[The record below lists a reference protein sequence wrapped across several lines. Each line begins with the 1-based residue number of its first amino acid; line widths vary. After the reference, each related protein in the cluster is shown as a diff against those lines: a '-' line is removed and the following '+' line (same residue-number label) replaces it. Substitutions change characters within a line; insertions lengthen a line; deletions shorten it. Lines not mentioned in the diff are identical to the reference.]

1 MSKDK
6 PVVLT
11 IMDGWGLRTDRE
23 GNAIALAET
32 PNVDSYRERFP
43 FTRLKASGEAVG
55 LPEGQMGNSEV
66 GHLNMGAG
74 RVVYQEFTRIS
85 LAIRDRTFFQNPVLL
100 EIINKV
106 KENNSSLH
114 LLGLVSDGGVHSHIE
129 HLYALLELA
138 KEEGLKKVYIHA
150 LLDGRDVP
158 PANAKEYLTALKAK
172 MKSLGVGEIAT
183 VSGRYY
189 AMDRDNR
196 WDRVEKA
203 YRAFV
208 YGEGEE
214 AANSLH
220 AVERAYEK
228 GLTDEFVN
236 PTVILNQE
244 GTPRGLIQDKDGV
257 IFFNFR
263 PDRAREITRALVDKD
278 FNYFERGENHPQVFF
293 VCFTQYDITIDAPI
307 AFSPEDLRFTLGEVL
322 SLQGFRQLRIA
333 ETEKYAH
340 VTFFFNGGVEK
351 PFEGEE
357 RLLIPSPQVS
367 TYNLKPEMSAY
378 QVTDKVIEKI
388 REGRYQVIILNY
400 ANPDMVGHTGILEA
414 AIRAIE
420 VVDEC
425 VGRVVEEVLSRQG
438 VVLLTADHGNAEL
451 MIDGKTGQPH
461 TAHTSNDV
469 PFYYISKNC
478 QVELYEGGGLPDVA
492 PTLLEVLGLEKPVE
506 MTGISLLKKIS
517 YHEEGN

>member
-1 MSKDK
+1 MGKDK
-6 PVVLT
+6 LVVLI
-11 IMDGWGLRTDRE
+11 IMDGWGIRENRE

-32 PNVDSYRERFP
+32 PHVDSYRGRYP
-43 FTRLKASGEAVG
+43 FISLKASGEAVG
-55 LPEGQMGNSEV
+55 LPQGQMGNSEV

-85 LAIRDRTFFQNPVLL
+85 LAIRDGSFFKNPVLL
-100 EIINKV
+100 EIIKKV
-106 KENNSSLH
+106 KENNSALH

-138 KEEGLKKVYIHA
+138 KQEGLEKVYIHA

-158 PANAKEYLTALKAK
+158 PANAKEYLRAVKAK
-172 MKSLGVGEIAT
+172 TKSLGVGEIAT

-214 AANSLH
+214 AASSFH
-220 AVERAYEK
+220 AVEKAYEK
-228 GLTDEFVN
+228 GLTDEFVT

-244 GTPRGLIQDKDGV
+244 GSPRALIKDKDGV

-278 FNYFERGENHPQVFF
+278 FSHFDRGKNHPQVFF
-293 VCFTQYDITIDAPI
+293 VCFTQYDIAIDAPV
-307 AFSPEDLRFTLGEVL
+307 AFSHEDLSFTLGEVL
-322 SLQGFRQLRIA
+322 SLQGLRQLRIA

-340 VTFFFNGGVEK
+340 VTFFFNGGLER

-357 RLLIPSPQVS
+357 RLLIPSSKVA

-388 REGRYQVIILNY
+388 REGRYQVIVLNY
-400 ANPDMVGHTGILEA
+400 ANPDMVGHTGIMEA
-414 AIRAIE
+414 AIKAIE

-425 VGRVVEEVLSRQG
+425 VGRVVDEVLSREG
-438 VVLLTADHGNAEL
+438 VLLLTADHGNAEQ
-451 MIDGKTGQPH
+451 MIDEETGDPH
-461 TAHTSNDV
+461 TAHSSNDV
-469 PFYYISKNC
+469 PFFFISENS
-478 QVELYEGGGLPDVA
+478 QVELHQKGGLPDIA

-506 MTGISLLKKIS
+506 MTGKSLIKKLYIIRR
-517 YHEEGN
+517 

>member
-11 IMDGWGLRTDRE
+11 IMDGWGLREDRE
-23 GNAIALAET
+23 GNAIALAKT

-43 FTRLKASGEAVG
+43 FTSLKASGESVG

-85 LAIRDRTFFQNPVLL
+85 LAIRAGTFFKNPVFL

-138 KEEGLKKVYIHA
+138 KQEGLQKVYIHA

-172 MKSLGVGEIAT
+172 MKSLGLGEIAT
-183 VSGRYY
+183 IGGRYY

-214 AANSLH
+214 AASSLH
-220 AVERAYEK
+220 AVEKAYEK

-236 PTVILNQE
+236 PTV
-244 GTPRGLIQDKDGV
+244 
-257 IFFNFR
+257 
-263 PDRAREITRALVDKD
+263 
-278 FNYFERGENHPQVFF
+278 
-293 VCFTQYDITIDAPI
+293 
-307 AFSPEDLRFTLGEVL
+307 
-322 SLQGFRQLRIA
+322 
-333 ETEKYAH
+333 
-340 VTFFFNGGVEK
+340 
-351 PFEGEE
+351 
-357 RLLIPSPQVS
+357 
-367 TYNLKPEMSAY
+367 
-378 QVTDKVIEKI
+378 
-388 REGRYQVIILNY
+388 
-400 ANPDMVGHTGILEA
+400 
-414 AIRAIE
+414 
-420 VVDEC
+420 
-425 VGRVVEEVLSRQG
+425 
-438 VVLLTADHGNAEL
+438 
-451 MIDGKTGQPH
+451 
-461 TAHTSNDV
+461 
-469 PFYYISKNC
+469 
-478 QVELYEGGGLPDVA
+478 
-492 PTLLEVLGLEKPVE
+492 
-506 MTGISLLKKIS
+506 
-517 YHEEGN
+517 